1 MIDKL
6 PYGWEVVQ
14 IGQVAQ
20 LINGYSQFN
29 SKSYV
34 DNGIPIFRIGD
45 LGGQVNLSGV
55 KRVPKTLYQILTKNA
70 FFEETY

>member
-1 MIDKL
+1 MIDRL

-14 IGQVAQ
+14 IGQVAD

-29 SKSYV
+29 SKSYT

-55 KRVPKTLYQILTKNA
+55 KRVPKDIIPNLNQNA
-70 FFEETY
+70 FFEGTY